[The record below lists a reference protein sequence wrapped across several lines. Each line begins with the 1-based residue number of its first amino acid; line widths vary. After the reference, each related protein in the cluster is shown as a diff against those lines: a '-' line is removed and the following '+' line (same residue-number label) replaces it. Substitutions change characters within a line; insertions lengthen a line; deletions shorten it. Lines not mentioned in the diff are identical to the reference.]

1 MDDQGNQLILSS
13 IKRFRILAVGLAIIV
28 VLLTSFLLHRVT
40 STVDS
45 ATATKINL
53 AGKQRMLSQRI
64 LTDAIIIDNSMRTKE
79 WAALKPANEDL
90 QRSMAELQSTHNTLF
105 SGNKELKIK
114 AQIDQEWIDAYL
126 GTEDSLRKMSL
137 AAKEIELL
145 TTSMIRRAPYI
156 DEQTALR
163 VAAAKSEIQAAQEI
177 YLPRANHIVDLY
189 ETKYKD
195 EIASSTRKAKAGL
208 IFLVLILA
216 SILLFVIEP
225 TFLIVRKQLVQL
237 NKAIENATRA
247 DAVRWRLLTNIGH
260 EFRTPMTAIM
270 GFADLLKEDA
280 LSSTERDRLV
290 KSIFESSI
298 ELTSLIETM
307 LDMSAIEAGQL
318 RIGKA
323 RCDLHQILTHCCVR
337 SKETALAKGLN
348 VNLMI
353 DKNCPQFI
361 YTDPKRL
368 EQILG
373 KITDNAIKFTE
384 SGCVN
389 IQAKIVS
396 KNNKDMLDI
405 KVADT
410 GIGIEKDH
418 INAIFNP
425 FQQAEDALTRQY
437 GGAGLGL
444 SISRDIAKALGGN
457 ISVAST
463 PGVGSTFIITIDPGD
478 LEAMKIEPKV
488 AKAKKNDGPKP
499 LDGYKLLIVDDA
511 KDNRMLLKHILKKTG
526 AEIEFAMDGK
536 QALEA
541 VDMGLQIEQPFDLI
555 LMDMQMP
562 VMDGYFATVKL
573 REQGINTPVIAVTA
587 HALEGDRQHC
597 LDSGC
602 NDYLTKPINKKLLIE
617 TCARVIDEAKS
628 PSVGTAKAA

>member
-1 MDDQGNQLILSS
+1 MASQDNQIILSS
-13 IKRFRILAVGLAIIV
+13 IKRFRILAIGLAIVV

-45 ATATKINL
+45 VLATKINL

-64 LTDAIIIDNSMRTKE
+64 LTDAIIIDNSIRTKE
-79 WAALKPANEDL
+79 WSALKPANEDL
-90 QRSMAELQSTHNTLF
+90 QRSMAELQSTHSTLF
-105 SGNKELKIK
+105 GGNKELKIK
-114 AQIDQEWIDAYL
+114 AQKDQEWIDAYL
-126 GTEDSLRKMSL
+126 GTEDSLRQMNL
-137 AAKEIELL
+137 AAKELELL

-163 VAAAKSEIQAAQEI
+163 VAAAKSEIKDAQKI
-177 YLPRANHIVDLY
+177 YLSKASHIVDLY
-189 ETKYKD
+189 EAEYKD

-216 SILLFVIEP
+216 SIVLFVIEP
-225 TFLIVRKQLVQL
+225 SFLIIRKQLVQL
-237 NKAIENATRA
+237 NKAIENAKRA

-270 GFADLLKEDA
+270 GFADLLRENE
-280 LSSTERDRLV
+280 LTNTERDRLV
-290 KSIFESSI
+290 KSIFESST

-318 RIGKA
+318 RIGKS
-323 RCDLHQILTHCCVR
+323 RCDLHQILTKCANR
-337 SKETALAKGLN
+337 SKDAAEHKGLPIQ
-348 VNLMI
+348 LTI
-353 DKNCPQFI
+353 APDCPQFI

-373 KITDNAIKFTE
+373 KITDNAVKFTE
-384 SGCVN
+384 SGRVD
-389 IQAKIVS
+389 ILAEIVS
-396 KNNKDMLDI
+396 KNNKDMLEI

-418 INAIFNP
+418 IGAIFNP
-425 FQQAEDALTRQY
+425 FQQAEDALTRDY

-457 ISVAST
+457 VSAAST
-463 PGVGSTFIITIDPGD
+463 PGVGSTFTITIDPGD
-478 LEAMKIEPKV
+478 LAAMQVEPKV
-488 AKAKKNDGPKP
+488 AKAKKDEGPKP
-499 LDGYKLLIVDDA
+499 LDGYKILIVDDA

-541 VDMGLQIEQPFDLI
+541 VDMGLEIEQPFDLI

-602 NDYLTKPINKKLLIE
+602 NEYLTKPINKKLLIE
-617 TCARVIDEAKS
+617 TCARLIQESKS
-628 PSVGTAKAA
+628 GSLSTPKAA